1 MVQGIAQT
9 GKIEKFILLLFS
21 FFLAF
26 GKYDPFHTG
35 GLYFDAITVFALIVI
50 FSNAN
55 KSRLW
60 NKEYSKQYYLLFS
73 IALLFYIASMF
84 YGLSYTNEIPIKIKY
99 IFAITIFIFFSYKFS
114 EDESLKY
121 KSLLLFG
128 LACGLIAVG
137 YKLGLF
143 NKEFQFN
150 KGRLLIFGEN
160 PNSISARLAAGFI
173 ALYYNILED
182 PLRLGKKRFVLAIFL
197 IPLVLFVIDTGSRGS
212 FIILVLG
219 FILLTLVSK
228 IHIGI
233 KFFLGLISLFIAS
246 YLLLALEQSSL
257 LSRFQDKDI
266 TGGRERIWN
275 IIFEIVQ
282 NNLWG
287 VGEEGYLIEMGL
299 ITDRVQDAHNLF
311 LYLLVCGG
319 WLALTLFLIFL
330 WKLFR
335 KSYVQFR
342 KKNVLPFIFF
352 VFFVFLMTKTGG
364 IMTYLIMWYFL
375 AYINS
380 YSLTDRQYEKK

>member
-9 GKIEKFILLLFS
+9 NKVEKFILLLFS

-35 GLYFDAITVFALIVI
+35 GLYFDAITVFSLIVI

-55 KSRLW
+55 KNRLW
-60 NKEYSKQYYLLFS
+60 SKEYSRQYFLLFS
-73 IALLFYIASMF
+73 IALLFYFASMF
-84 YGLSYTNEIPIKIKY
+84 YGLSYTNDIPIKIKY
-99 IFAITIFIFFSYKFS
+99 IFAITIFMFFSYKFS

-128 LACGLIAVG
+128 LACGVIAVG

-143 NKEFQFN
+143 NHEFQFN
-150 KGRLLIFGEN
+150 KGRLMIFGEN

-173 ALYYNILED
+173 ILYYNILED
-182 PLRLGKKRFVLAIFL
+182 PLRLGKKRFLLSIFL
-197 IPLVLFVIDTGSRGS
+197 IPLLLFVIDTGSRGS
-212 FIILVLG
+212 FVILVLA
-219 FILLTLVSK
+219 FVLLTVVSK
-228 IHIGI
+228 IHIAI
-233 KFFLGLISLFIAS
+233 KSFLGIVSVLSTS
-246 YLLLALEQSSL
+246 YLLIALANSSL
-257 LSRFQDKDI
+257 LSRFQEKDL

-282 NNLWG
+282 NNIWG

-299 ITDRVQDAHNLF
+299 ISDRVQDAHNLF

-330 WKLFR
+330 WKLFL
-335 KSYVQFR
+335 KSYEQFR
-342 KKNVLPFIFF
+342 QKNVLPFIFF

-380 YSLTDRQYEKK
+380 YSILKKIK

>member
-1 MVQGIAQT
+1 MVQGISQT
-9 GKIEKFILLLFS
+9 GKVEKFILLLFS

-26 GKYDPFHTG
+26 GKYDPFRTG

-55 KSRLW
+55 KNKLW
-60 NKEYSKQYYLLFS
+60 SKEYSRQYFLLFS
-73 IALLFYIASMF
+73 IALLFYFASMF
-84 YGLSYTNEIPIKIKY
+84 YGLSFTNDIPLKIKY
-99 IFAITIFIFFSYKFS
+99 LFAITIFIFFSYKFS

-137 YKLGLF
+137 YKMGLF
-143 NKEFQFN
+143 NNQFQFN

-182 PLRLGKKRFVLAIFL
+182 PLRLGKKRFFLAIFL
-197 IPLVLFVIDTGSRGS
+197 IPLLLFVVDTGSRGS
-212 FIILVLG
+212 FIILILG

-228 IHIGI
+228 IHIAI
-233 KFFLGLISLFIAS
+233 KFFLGLVSFFAAS
-246 YLLLALEQSSL
+246 ILLLVLEQSSL

-266 TGGRERIWN
+266 TGGRERIWT
-275 IIFEIVQ
+275 IVFEIIQ
-282 NNLWG
+282 NNIWG

-330 WKLFR
+330 WKLFQ
-335 KSYVQFR
+335 KSYIQFK

-380 YSLTDRQYEKK
+380 YSIVDKYYEK